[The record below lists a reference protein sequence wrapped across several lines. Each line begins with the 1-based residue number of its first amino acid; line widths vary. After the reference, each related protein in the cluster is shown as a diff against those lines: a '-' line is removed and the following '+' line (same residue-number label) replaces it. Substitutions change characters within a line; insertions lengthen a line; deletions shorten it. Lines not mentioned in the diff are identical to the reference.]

1 MVWHENWLRTKKA
14 NLITVYLCLQDDIS
28 SLTRDEWQ
36 SVVNKGSERLSFGSL
51 VLGEKISYVLTRYQR
66 HFMLS

>member
-1 MVWHENWLRTKKA
+1 MVWHENWLRNRRPIQALFT
-14 NLITVYLCLQDDIS
+14 CLQDDIS

-51 VLGEKISYVLTRYQR
+51 VLGEKISFVLTRYQR